1 MQNLVADL
9 LQYGRKTIATILS
22 IEYQK
27 LEDKYLETNPSKKE
41 GDLDYYYHRSP
52 QFKLTYK
59 FNPPDDEKAEDLVH
73 HIYTHLPP
81 ENHFKAGDPLPIL
94 YRIYRDKNHREIV
107 DSMPYPLPLD
117 DIGEL
122 NNAVYHE
129 TPSQEA

>member
-1 MQNLVADL
+1 MPFGLFGVVAIWAKISSTGCMGL
-9 LQYGRKTIATILS
+9 L
-22 IEYQK
+22 EY
-27 LEDKYLETNPSKKE
+27 
-41 GDLDYYYHRSP
+41 
-52 QFKLTYK
+52 
-59 FNPPDDEKAEDLVH
+59 FNEDLVH

-94 YRIYRDKNHREIV
+94 YRIYRDENNREFV

-129 TPSQEA
+129 TGQ